1 MPQGLVQQYLF
12 LEAQQQRGPR
22 RRRRRG
28 SFTVRKDA
36 GPSYPRIRAAHEG
49 EALLSGPAGARLA
62 LRSAASLRE
71 SSASSVW
78 RLGPCSAAP
87 SSGLI
92 MTLPG
97 TGATVPRC
105 QPNQLGLRAVPL
117 LCAVP
122 CADRASSGVSAES
135 GARGAARAAATPTA
149 PWRVHTPQRRSRR
162 ALARRGQLGAPPTRA
177 GARGG
182 AWARY
187 KIAHTALERTARP
200 AGAWA
205 HTRADRHVIRASL
218 AKRARR
224 SQAAKGGEGRRGL
237 RARAREGV
245 KRARRVLLRAAGRL
259 LAARGR
265 AA

>member
-12 LEAQQQRGPR
+12 LEAQSNSADHESGAGAVSQ
-22 RRRRRG
+22 
-28 SFTVRKDA
+28 FVRTQV
-36 GPSYPRIRAAHEG
+36 PRILVSRAAHEG
-49 EALLSGPAGARLA
+49 EALLSGPAGAPLA

-187 KIAHTALERTARP
+187 KSRT
-200 AGAWA
+200 
-205 HTRADRHVIRASL
+205 RH
-218 AKRARR
+218 
-224 SQAAKGGEGRRGL
+224 
-237 RARAREGV
+237 
-245 KRARRVLLRAAGRL
+245 
-259 LAARGR
+259 
-265 AA
+265 